1 MSTPRDSEELKGG
14 AQDKNSCIIIAT
26 NNYDNI
32 DPALFRRGRLGKKL
46 NFNLNPNVLKKY
58 LTMKFAVKLPDS
70 ES

>member
-1 MSTPRDSEELKGG
+1 LLEDWKNFLSTPRDSEELKGG

-46 NFNLNPNVLKKY
+46 NFN
-58 LTMKFAVKLPDS
+58 
-70 ES
+70 